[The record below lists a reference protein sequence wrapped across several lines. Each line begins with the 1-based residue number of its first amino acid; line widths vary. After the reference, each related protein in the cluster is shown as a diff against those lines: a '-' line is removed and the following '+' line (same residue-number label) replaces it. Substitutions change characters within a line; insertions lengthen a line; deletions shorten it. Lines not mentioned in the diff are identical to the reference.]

1 MKRRRRQLLIL
12 AAIVVVVIAALAMFA
27 GPAPAATPP
36 TPAAAPATAGVTA
49 GTPDLRW
56 GGCPDGGGQ
65 AGMECATLEV
75 PVDPD
80 RPHGRMLT
88 LMLGRLP
95 ATGPNPI
102 GSVLINFGGP
112 GPSGITMLRDHFAGA
127 FTGLRERMHLVTW
140 DPRGYGGEF
149 GGRSTRLDCDWRSMV
164 RPRTP
169 PFPRSQAEFDQL
181 ATANRALAEPC
192 RATDPALFDHMD
204 SASNAHDLEAIRRA
218 LGEEQLNY
226 YGASYG
232 GIIGQSYARLFL
244 DRLRTMV
251 LDGTGN
257 HSTGDWDAEL
267 DAIARD
273 NEATFQRFVDWC
285 AAARSCAL
293 HGSDLTARWQHL
305 VARADQT
312 PVPARRAGA
321 GVAYTG
327 RELQTLAVGM
337 AMRGGEGWPALARAI
352 RDAEHGD
359 ASGFRPPGQPSPYPM
374 VGTPGVTECLD
385 FPRFHDQAHLAATVE
400 RLRTVAPNTGASFP
414 LAAHMPT
421 CSGWPAPVTN
431 PPAAPPEDVP
441 PLLGAGTWTDF
452 PGTARAVQQV
462 PDSSTIYHDGPGH
475 VLYASGNACAIQHI
489 NRYLTTTRL
498 PPPDTRCP

>member
-1 MKRRRRQLLIL
+1 VTRRRKHLLIL
-12 AAIVVVVIAALAMFA
+12 AAVLVALIAVAFTL
-27 GPAPAATPP
+27 GSPAQGASP
-36 TPAAAPATAGVTA
+36 TPGAASAGSPS
-49 GTPDLRW
+49 TPRLQW
-56 GGCPDGGGQ
+56 GACPDGGGR
-65 AGMECATLEV
+65 AGMQCATLTV

-80 RPHGRMLT
+80 QPGGRTIDLKV
-88 LMLGRLP
+88 GRLR
-95 ATGPNPI
+95 ATGTDPV
-102 GSVLINFGGP
+102 GSVLVNFGGP

-127 FTGLRERMHLVTW
+127 FTELREWMHLVTW

-149 GGRSTRLDCDWRSMV
+149 GGRSTALGCDWRSMV

-169 PFPRSQAEFDQL
+169 AFPRSQAEFDQL
-181 ATANRALAEPC
+181 VAANRALAEPC

-204 SASNAHDLEAIRRA
+204 SASHAHDMEAIRQA
-218 LGEEQLNY
+218 LGEQRLNY

-232 GIIGQSYARLFL
+232 GVFGQAYARLFP

-257 HSTGDWDAEL
+257 HATNDWDAEL

-273 NEATFQRFVDWC
+273 SQATFQRFVDWC
-285 AAARSCAL
+285 AATRSCAL

-312 PVPARRAGA
+312 PIPARRAGA

-327 RELQTLAVGM
+327 RELQTLAVST
-337 AMRGGEGWPALARAI
+337 AMRGQQGWPGLARAI
-352 RDAEHGD
+352 RAAEHGD

-385 FPRFHDQAHLAATVE
+385 FPRFHDHAHLAATVQ
-400 RLRTVAPNTGASFP
+400 RLRTVAPDTGASFP
-414 LAAHMPT
+414 LAAHTPT

-431 PPAAPPEDVP
+431 PPAPLPEGVP

-452 PGTARAVQQV
+452 PGTARAIQQV
-462 PDSSTIYHDGPGH
+462 AGSRSIYHDGPGH
-475 VLYASGNACAIQHI
+475 VLYASGNTCAIQHV
-489 NRYLTTTRL
+489 NRYLATTKL
-498 PPPDTRCP
+498 PPPGTRCP